1 MDWIKTNRIVAGI
14 IFVFAFVVYTL
25 TVAPTVSFWDCGEF
39 IATSYKMAVPH
50 PPGSPLFLLV
60 ARVFSMVPF
69 VKDIGMRVNMISVI
83 VSAVTIML
91 LYLSIVQLYREWKG
105 GKLSTKEDW
114 LTAIF
119 SGIIG
124 SLTFAFTHSFW
135 FNSAEAEVY
144 AASMLFTS
152 LLVWL
157 ALLWAE
163 KYDQPNNEKYL
174 LMIAYIIGLAIAVHL
189 LNVLAI
195 PFVAM
200 VYYYKKY
207 DVNAST
213 FVAMMAVT
221 GVIMLAVYPG
231 IVKWLP
237 LVAEYGFIW
246 LGVIF
251 LGFLAA
257 SFWAVNNR
265 RHLLS
270 IIFLSV
276 TLILIGYS
284 SYSMV
289 VIRSQLNPTI
299 DENNPEN
306 IENFLKYMNRE
317 QYGEH
322 SISDR
327 TKVWKESPR
336 GRQYHSV
343 WDFFWNYQI
352 QKMYNR
358 YFMWQFSG
366 MDPIT
371 GNWNFQFFA
380 LPLLLGLIGMFYHF
394 RGDPKHALAVFALF
408 FMTGLAIILYL
419 NQPDPQ
425 PRERDYSYVGSFFA
439 FSIWVGLGYAGLL
452 EMVREFLKDEKKKLA
467 VPVMAAIFAIGL
479 LASPVQLLAKNFHI
493 HNRSGNYVAW
503 DYSYNMLMSCDKD
516 AILFTNGDNDTFP
529 LWYLQEVENIR
540 TDVRLVN
547 LSLLNTDWYIRQLR
561 DLPPKVPMHIRED
574 MLKRL
579 GPIPWKKQEVSLQV
593 PPQIA
598 DSVTR
603 EFQAA
608 YKIQNIQTPKEIKF
622 EVKPTMNYGQYE
634 LLRTQDYMILN
645 ILAANRWKRPVY
657 FATTVPRSN
666 LVGGLEQYLR
676 MEGLVLKVTPFKN
689 WTIDAQKMEENLFHR
704 YKYRLSDPS
713 VYFNPSIISLLQNYR
728 TAFIQLGEY
737 YVSTNA
743 PKEKLVKLEEEMQKA
758 IPDTVIP
765 WTNRALVNFHTALK
779 MSIDSSAINDYFKQ
793 KHNTR
798 ELADLAQVFL
808 FRLNRADIAARLL
821 EFASANQADSESLIG
836 LLIEAYKQSGQYE
849 KAIALLEKMKKKYPQ
864 DKSITRMMGR
874 LETQLR
880 MKSPKSGK

>member
-1 MDWIKTNRIVAGI
+1 MNWIKTNRIVAGV
-14 IFVFAFVVYTL
+14 IFVFALVVYTL

-39 IATSYKMAVPH
+39 IATAYKMAVPH

-60 ARVFSMVPF
+60 GRVFSMIPF
-69 VKDIGMRVNMISVI
+69 VNDVGMRVNMISVL
-83 VSAVTIML
+83 VSATTIML
-91 LYLSIVQLYREWKG
+91 LYLSIVQIYREWKG
-105 GKLSTKEDW
+105 GKLTSSEDW
-114 LTAIF
+114 WTAIF
-119 SGIIG
+119 SGVIG

-163 KYDQPNNEKYL
+163 RYDQPNNEKYL

-207 DVNAST
+207 EFNVGT
-213 FVAMMAVT
+213 FLIMMLVT
-221 GVIMLAVYPG
+221 GAIMLAVYPG

-237 LVAEYGFIW
+237 LIADYGFIW
-246 LGVIF
+246 LGVVF

-257 SFWAVNNR
+257 SFWAVNNN

-270 IIFLSV
+270 IVFLSV

-322 SISDR
+322 SITDR
-327 TKVWKESPR
+327 TGVWKSSPR
-336 GRQYHSV
+336 GRNYSSA
-343 WDFFWNYQI
+343 WDFFWNYQV

-366 MDPIT
+366 QDSLT
-371 GNWNFQFFA
+371 GAWNFQFFA

-394 RGDPKHALAVFALF
+394 REDPKHALAVFALF

-439 FSIWVGLGYAGLL
+439 FSIWIGLGYAGIL
-452 EMVREFLKDEKKKLA
+452 EMIREFLKDEKKKLA
-467 VPVMAAIFAIGL
+467 MPLMAGVFIVSL
-479 LASPVQLLAKNFHI
+479 LASPLQLLAKNFHS
-493 HNRSGNYVAW
+493 HNRTGNYVAW

-516 AILFTNGDNDTFP
+516 GILFTNGDNDTFP

-561 DLPPKVPMHIRED
+561 DLPPHVPMHVKES
-574 MLKRL
+574 MLERL
-579 GPIPWKKQEVSLQV
+579 GPVPWKKQEVTLRV
-593 PPQIA
+593 PSQIA

-603 EFQAA
+603 EYKQA
-608 YKIQNIQTPKEIKF
+608 YDVKNLQTPSEIKF
-622 EVKPTMNYGQYE
+622 EVKPTMNYGQYK

-645 ILAANRWKRPVY
+645 ILTANRWKRPVY

-666 LVGGLEQYLR
+666 LVGGLEKYMR

-689 WTIDAQKMEENLFHR
+689 WTIAPDKMEKNLFER
-704 YKYRLSDPS
+704 YRYRLSDPT
-713 VYFNPSIISLLQNYR
+713 VYFNPSIVSLLQNYR

-737 YVSTNA
+737 YISSGA
-743 PKEKLVKLEEEMQKA
+743 PREKLVHLEEQMQKA
-758 IPDTVIP
+758 IPDSVIP
-765 WTNRALVNFHTALK
+765 WTNAALVNFHDMIKMAVDSNYVDNYLK
-779 MSIDSSAINDYFKQ
+779 
-793 KHNTR
+793 TPR
-798 ELADLAQVFL
+798 PVRRLADVAQMLL
-808 FRLNRADIAARLL
+808 FRFHQPNTAIKIL
-821 EFASANQADSESLIG
+821 EYAYKNKPDGEQLVG
-836 LLIEAYKQSGQYE
+836 LLVEAYKQSGDYE
-849 KAIALLEKMKKKYPQ
+849 KGIALLTKMKKKYPG
-864 DKSITRMMGR
+864 DKGIDQLMSRMQEKR
-874 LETQLR
+874 L
-880 MKSPKSGK
+880 KAGK